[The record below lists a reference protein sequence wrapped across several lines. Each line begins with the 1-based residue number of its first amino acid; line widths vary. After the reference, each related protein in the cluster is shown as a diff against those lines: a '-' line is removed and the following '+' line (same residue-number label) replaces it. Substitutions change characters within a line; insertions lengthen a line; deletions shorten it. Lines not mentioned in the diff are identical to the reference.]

1 VKDAYAARVQQ
12 AINMNAKQVGDLTL
26 PFSSSVALGKLG
38 KSGVSP
44 IFVVGDRVGALKGV
58 FDTVGEGVVQ
68 LGEFVPGGNDPG
80 ESDPLRNC
88 LY

>member
-1 VKDAYAARVQQ
+1 MKDAYAARAQQ
-12 AINMNAKQVGDLTL
+12 AVIMNAKQVGDLTL
-26 PFSSSVALGKLG
+26 PFSSMVALG

-44 IFVVGDRVGALKGV
+44 IFVVGDRVGALEGV
-58 FDTVGEGVVQ
+58 FDAVVDGVPVQ

-80 ESDPLRNC
+80 ESDPVRNC